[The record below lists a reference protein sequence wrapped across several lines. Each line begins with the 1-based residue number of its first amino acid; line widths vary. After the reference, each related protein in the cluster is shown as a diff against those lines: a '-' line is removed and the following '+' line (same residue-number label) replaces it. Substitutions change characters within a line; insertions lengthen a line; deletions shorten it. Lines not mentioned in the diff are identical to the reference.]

1 MAESYCMKSCTEC
14 AREGCPGCRAGAFE
28 GRCEIVKCCRD
39 TMHESCETCTNRSFC
54 GKWRGRNNMPS
65 NALYAKSREEVQAEK
80 SRVAA
85 VALAKWVKVI
95 FWAMIA
101 MQVGNLAGLLEN
113 WFPAVRWV
121 NLAVTF
127 VMSLVVCWAYYSLR
141 EADWGFGSV
150 AGLQLAGL
158 VITLLCGLFPNE
170 RPLAFILMIPNFVL
184 GIIMV
189 KRKCET
195 FRDVVGNLNADL
207 SEKWD
212 KQWSLYL
219 ISMGLLV
226 AGLVVAFLF
235 PLLGV
240 LVVIGGLVL
249 LMVVFIR
256 EYVCLWQTAE
266 VCEEYR
272 YL

>member
-1 MAESYCMKSCTEC
+1 MAESYCLKSCTEC

-95 FWAMIA
+95 FWSMIA
-101 MQVGNLAGLLEN
+101 MSVVGLAGLLEK
-113 WFPAVRWV
+113 WFPAVHWV
-121 NLAVTF
+121 DLTVTF

-158 VITLLCGLFPNE
+158 AITLLSDLFPNE
-170 RPLAFILMIPNFVL
+170 RPLEFILMIPNFVL
-184 GIIMV
+184 GIIMF

-219 ISMGLLV
+219 ISMGLFA
-226 AGLVVAFLF
+226 AGLVAAFF
-235 PLLGV
+235 VPFLGV

-249 LMVVFIR
+249 LLVVIIR
-256 EYVCLWQTAE
+256 EYVCLWQTME

>member
-1 MAESYCMKSCTEC
+1 MSESYCMKSCTEC

-28 GRCEIVKCCRD
+28 GRCEIVKCCRN

-54 GKWRGRNNMPS
+54 GKWRGRDQMPQK
-65 NALYAKSREEVQAEK
+65 ALYMKSREEVQAEK

-95 FWAMIA
+95 FWSMIA
-101 MQVGNLAGLLEN
+101 MQVANLAGLLEN

-121 NLAVTF
+121 NLTVTF
-127 VMSLVVCWAYYSLR
+127 VLSPVVCWAYYSLR

-207 SEKWD
+207 YEKWD

>member
-1 MAESYCMKSCTEC
+1 MSESYCMKSCTEC
-14 AREGCPGCRAGAFE
+14 AQEGCPGCRAGAFE
-28 GRCEIVKCCRD
+28 GRCEIVKCCRN

-54 GKWRGRNNMPS
+54 GKWRGRDQMPQK
-65 NALYAKSREEVQAEK
+65 ALCMKSREEVQAEK

-95 FWAMIA
+95 FWSMIA

-113 WFPAVRWV
+113 WFPAVHWV
-121 NLAVTF
+121 DVTVTF
-127 VMSLVVCWAYYSLR
+127 VLSLVVCWAYYSLR
-141 EADWGFGSV
+141 EAEWGFGSV

-158 VITLLCGLFPNE
+158 VITLLSGLFQSE

-184 GIIMV
+184 GIILF

-207 SEKWD
+207 YEKWD

-219 ISMGLLV
+219 ISMGLRV

>member
-1 MAESYCMKSCTEC
+1 
-14 AREGCPGCRAGAFE
+14 
-28 GRCEIVKCCRD
+28 
-39 TMHESCETCTNRSFC
+39 
-54 GKWRGRNNMPS
+54 MPS

-158 VITLLCGLFPNE
+158 VITLLSGLFQSE

-184 GIIMV
+184 GIILF
-189 KRKCET
+189 KRKCDT
-195 FRDVVGNLNADL
+195 FRDVLGNLSADL
-207 SEKWD
+207 SDKWE
-212 KQWSLYL
+212 KQWRLYWISL
-219 ISMGLLV
+219 GLL
-226 AGLVVAFLF
+226 
-235 PLLGV
+235 
-240 LVVIGGLVL
+240 IGGLVAAR
-249 LMVVFIR
+249 LMPILGMLVALGGIGLMLFVTIR
-256 EYVCLWQTAE
+256 EYVCLWQTME

>member
-1 MAESYCMKSCTEC
+1 MTETYCMKSCTEC

-28 GRCEIVKCCRD
+28 GQCEIRKCCRD
-39 TMHESCETCTNRSFC
+39 TMHESCETCTNRNFC

-95 FWAMIA
+95 FWAMIP
-101 MQVGNLAGLLEN
+101 MNVVGLAGLLEN
-113 WFPAVRWV
+113 WFPAVHWV
-121 NLAVTF
+121 DLTVRYAMT
-127 VMSLVVCWAYYSLR
+127 LVVCWAYYSLR

-158 VITLLCGLFPNE
+158 AITLLSDLFPNE

-184 GIIMV
+184 GIILF

-219 ISMGLLV
+219 ISMGLFA
-226 AGLVVAFLF
+226 AGLVAAFLF
-235 PLLGV
+235 PLLGA

-249 LMVVFIR
+249 LLVVFIR
-256 EYVCLWQTAE
+256 EYVCLWQTMG